1 MQPYPFLS
9 PAYLSRLPSRGSCP
23 KTKRWPYRSWP
34 AQQEI
39 GPPGALWPLVAVAIS
54 SVSAPWV
61 RLTASTC
68 VFAYALRDRIAS
80 PPFAASPGVSLPLQS
95 VI

>member
-1 MQPYPFLS
+1 
-9 PAYLSRLPSRGSCP
+9 
-23 KTKRWPYRSWP
+23 
-34 AQQEI
+34 
-39 GPPGALWPLVAVAIS
+39 LWPLVAVAIS